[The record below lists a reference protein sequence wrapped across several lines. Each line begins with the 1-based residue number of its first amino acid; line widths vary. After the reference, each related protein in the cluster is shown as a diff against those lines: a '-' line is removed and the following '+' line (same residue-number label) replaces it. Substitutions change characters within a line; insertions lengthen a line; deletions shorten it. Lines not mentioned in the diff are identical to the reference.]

1 MEQKHQK
8 RQNIEGAMPDPLLS
22 ISCTGIVYIKVLFVC
37 LLVRVVGWYL
47 LLY

>member
-8 RQNIEGAMPDPLLS
+8 RQEGAMPDPLLS

-37 LLVRVVGWYL
+37 LLVRFVGWYL